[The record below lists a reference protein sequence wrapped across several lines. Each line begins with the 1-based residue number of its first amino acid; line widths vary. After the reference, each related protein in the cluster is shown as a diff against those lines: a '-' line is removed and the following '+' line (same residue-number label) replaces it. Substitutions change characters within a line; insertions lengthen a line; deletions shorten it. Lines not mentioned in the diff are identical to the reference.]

1 MDFLLIHSPLVGP
14 TTWRWVA
21 AALSAA
27 GHDAVLP
34 DLRSSAVAGKPQ
46 SFVDEAVSST
56 PSDWSRPVVVGHSGA
71 GFLLPS
77 IVERLDAA
85 HAVFV
90 DAGLPPDRSPASA
103 GADILDRL
111 RALAVDG
118 TLPKWSTWWGPDVMR
133 ALVPDDTRRATSRCR
148 AARGPD
154 RVLRGG
160 HGAPD
165 RLGPAVVLVPASERG
180 LPCRRGQ
187 GEVARVVA
195 DRERGRAL
203 GHRERAW
210 SRRFSH
216 RRPGAS
222 GRCLTCSCLPS
233 TLARRP
239 VCSSSASAMSVSTGL
254 RHPQPRLQ

>member
-133 ALVPDDTRRATSRCR
+133 ALVPDDTRRGQVDAELPEVPIVFYEVAMELPTDWAQRSCSFLLLSEAYRADADKARSLGWSLTESVGGHLDIVSAPGAVASLIVDLAR
-148 AARGPD
+148 AA
-154 RVLRGG
+154 
-160 HGAPD
+160 GA
-165 RLGPAVVLVPASERG
+165 
-180 LPCRRGQ
+180 
-187 GEVARVVA
+187 
-195 DRERGRAL
+195 
-203 GHRERAW
+203 
-210 SRRFSH
+210 
-216 RRPGAS
+216 
-222 GRCLTCSCLPS
+222 
-233 TLARRP
+233 
-239 VCSSSASAMSVSTGL
+239 
-254 RHPQPRLQ
+254 